1 MSQTKSIRKID
12 QVITGTPATDG
23 AGVKL
28 VRLFGGE
35 EQAKRFDPF
44 LMMDGFDS
52 INSSDY
58 AKGFPWHPH
67 RGIETITYLIRGNL
81 EHRDSLG
88 TIGVI
93 NDGDVQWMTAGSGI
107 VHQEMPQDSDHMLGI
122 QLWLNLPAKHK
133 MTQPKYGDILSQDI
147 PVVSEGDN
155 IIRVISGKYRG
166 TAGAFTGAYV
176 EPTFL
181 DVELASNTKWQLD
194 TTAGHKY
201 FVYVVSGSI
210 STDGQDIADKHVV
223 LYTDGDSI
231 ELTSGADGA
240 RLLVLGGKPLHETIA
255 WAGPVVMNTEAE
267 LHLAFSEIQDGSFI
281 KNDTSNN
288 K

>member
-1 MSQTKSIRKID
+1 MSRSKLFRKID

-35 EQAKRFDPF
+35 DQAKQFDPF

-88 TIGVI
+88 TVGVI

-107 VHQEMPQDSDHMLGI
+107 VHQEMPQDSEHMLGVQI
-122 QLWLNLPAKHK
+122 WLNLPAKHK
-133 MTQPKYGDILSQDI
+133 MTSPKYGDILSRDI
-147 PVVSEGDN
+147 PVVQEGDN
-155 IIRVISGKYRG
+155 TIRVIAGQYRD
-166 TAGAFTGAYV
+166 TIGAFSGEYV
-176 EPTFL
+176 EPTFI
-181 DVELASNTKWQLD
+181 DIELANDTKWQLD
-194 TTAGHKY
+194 TTVTHKY

-210 STDGQDIADKHVV
+210 KTDGKDIADKHVV
-223 LYTDGDSI
+223 LYTDGDCI
-231 ELTSGADGA
+231 ELTSGGDGA
-240 RLLVLGGKPLHETIA
+240 RLLVLGGKPLHEPIA

-267 LHLAFSEIQDGSFI
+267 LHQAFAEIQDGSFI
-281 KNDTSNN
+281 KNNASTD